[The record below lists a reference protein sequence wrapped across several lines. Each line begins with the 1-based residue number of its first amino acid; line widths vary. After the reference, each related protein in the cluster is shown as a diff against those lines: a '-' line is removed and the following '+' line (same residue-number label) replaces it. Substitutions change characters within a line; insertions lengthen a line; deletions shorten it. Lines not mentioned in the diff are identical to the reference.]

1 MKKRITVCIQSYN
14 HEKYIAECIQSI
26 LNQTYKNF
34 NIIIFDDGSTDGTL
48 KIVKKIISDNQ
59 NKKIRL
65 IKTNSPKNHTN
76 FNNILKSYKIFGEYF
91 TIFHSDDTYEPNI
104 LEEQIKFM
112 DANENVMVTG
122 TGANLINDKSKLIG
136 IIKTP
141 HELKKISKID
151 NLKFVEFLFNFG
163 FFLMTPSFMYRTI
176 FLKKKKFFF
185 NYPKFGWAADVYF
198 FYTLSKYNS
207 IGFIDK
213 KLFNYRISKASLS
226 ENLRKNNIN
235 TSDLFKVLKKILI
248 EKKFSTH
255 FKKLLVKNYNFLLMI
270 NNSNINL
277 NRIIKRKKR
286 LKEIKLI
293 KNITLAFYDFFK
305 LKRFIQATII
315 KILCFSSLT
324 KYVLI
329 YFNKFRY

>member
-1 MKKRITVCIQSYN
+1 
-14 HEKYIAECIQSI
+14 
-26 LNQTYKNF
+26 
-34 NIIIFDDGSTDGTL
+34 
-48 KIVKKIISDNQ
+48 
-59 NKKIRL
+59 
-65 IKTNSPKNHTN
+65 
-76 FNNILKSYKIFGEYF
+76 
-91 TIFHSDDTYEPNI
+91 
-104 LEEQIKFM
+104 
-112 DANENVMVTG
+112 
-122 TGANLINDKSKLIG
+122 
-136 IIKTP
+136 
-141 HELKKISKID
+141 
-151 NLKFVEFLFNFG
+151 
-163 FFLMTPSFMYRTI
+163 MTPSFMYRTI
-176 FLKKKKFFF
+176 FFKKKKFFF

-305 LKRFIQATII
+305 LKRFVQATII

-329 YFNKFRY
+329 YLNKLRQY